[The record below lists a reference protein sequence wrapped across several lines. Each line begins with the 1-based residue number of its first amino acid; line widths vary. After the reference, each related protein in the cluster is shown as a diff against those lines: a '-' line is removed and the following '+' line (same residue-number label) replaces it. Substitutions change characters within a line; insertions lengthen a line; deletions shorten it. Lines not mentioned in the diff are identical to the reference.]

1 MTVTWILVL
10 TLIRYQSAA
19 VEAIPGFAN
28 EAACIAAAQAWLKRN
43 PGPHNVRAKPGATVL
58 RCDSA

>member
-43 PGPHNVRAKPGATVL
+43 PGPHNVICVK
-58 RCDSA
+58 SA